1 MKLKGLRKIA
11 SNIYRILT
19 NTETRFLFLSILK
32 WPEDLSI
39 GTDANFLTQI
49 CINISSATLETHI
62 YILYSLRVLDRTQYT
77 GDR

>member
-1 MKLKGLRKIA
+1 MKLKGLWKIA

-19 NTETRFLFLSILK
+19 NTETHFLFLSILK

-39 GTDANFLTQI
+39 STDANFLTQI

-62 YILYSLRVLDRTQYT
+62 YILYTLRVLDRTHYT